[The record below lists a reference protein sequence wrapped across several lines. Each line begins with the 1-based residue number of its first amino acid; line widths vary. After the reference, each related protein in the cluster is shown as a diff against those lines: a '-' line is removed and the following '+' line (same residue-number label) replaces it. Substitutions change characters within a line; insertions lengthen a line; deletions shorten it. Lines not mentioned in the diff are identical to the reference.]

1 MVAAIASIIPGSR
14 PGGLCYNGR
23 AVPRLATGSL
33 MSEAGSGNLIVHLLA
48 FGYLLREVGVPV
60 SPGQMVD
67 VAAAIGPLP
76 VTSREDFKAAL
87 RCMLVLRR
95 EELPLFDT
103 AFEFY
108 WRTQAEGDLDTAMM
122 LSIIPQVK
130 IPRRQLRLRNRRQE
144 PEEPQAGE
152 EREELELQLT
162 FSRDEVLRRKDFA
175 QCTWEEVQ
183 ACKALIQQM
192 RWRIEERPTRRR
204 RPDVRGRALDFR
216 RTLRRNMRFGGEL
229 LQLAWRETQ
238 TTPRPLVVICDISGS
253 MERYSR
259 ILLQFVHAIT
269 EGLGEV
275 ESFVF
280 GTRLTRIT
288 RQLRHSDIDDAL
300 DAVSKQVVDWS
311 GGTRIGD
318 AVKEFNYRWGR
329 RVLGHGPVVMLIS
342 DGWDRGD
349 ATLLRREMD
358 RLQRSCHRL
367 IWLNPL
373 LGSPGY
379 EPLTVGMQA
388 ALPFVDDFL
397 PVHNLVSLEQLGAK
411 LAALAAKPPARRQ
424 RALIAP

>member
-1 MVAAIASIIPGSR
+1 MINGS
-14 PGGLCYNGR
+14 
-23 AVPRLATGSL
+23 
-33 MSEAGSGNLIVHLLA
+33 SGQLIVHLLA
-48 FGYLLREVGVPV
+48 FGYLLREMGVAV

-67 VAAAIGPLP
+67 LAAALEHVPIGR
-76 VTSREDFKAAL
+76 REDFKAAL
-87 RCMLVLRR
+87 RCMLVLRH
-95 EELPLFDT
+95 EDLPLFET

-108 WRTQAEGDLDTAMM
+108 WRQGRPDDAEAELMQM
-122 LSIIPQVK
+122 VVPQTK
-130 IPRRQLRLRNRRQE
+130 IQRRQLRLPRRPEEE
-144 PEEPQAGE
+144 PEPPAEEQ

-175 QCTWEEVQ
+175 QCSWEEVQ
-183 ACKALIQQM
+183 AAKGMIQRM
-192 RWRIEERPTRRR
+192 RWRVEERPTRRR
-204 RPDVRGRALDFR
+204 RPATHGRLLDFR
-216 RTLRRNMRFGGEL
+216 RTLRRNMRYGGEP

-269 EGLGEV
+269 EGLGDV

-288 RQLRHSDIDDAL
+288 RQLRHRDIDDAI
-300 DAVSKQVVDWS
+300 DSVSKHVVDWS

-318 AVKEFNYRWGR
+318 AVREFNYRWGR
-329 RVLGHGPVVMLIS
+329 RVLGRGPVVMLIS

-349 ATLLRREMD
+349 PETLRREMD

-373 LGSPGY
+373 LGSAGY

-411 LAALAAKPPARRQ
+411 LATLAARPPARRQ
-424 RALIAP
+424 RVLTAL